1 MPTLFTANNI
11 TAITETDLLFN
22 LSFDLKAG
30 QALHVMGAN
39 GTGKSTL
46 LAILAGLLEPF
57 SGEFSSISN
66 HYIGHD
72 NGLHPDETVAETLA
86 LWRVI
91 YGQKTDS
98 EKSLRDFALDDK
110 KNTKTNQLSA
120 GQKRKLNLLRLKIT
134 SRPLW
139 ILDEADNA
147 LDDASCQI
155 LKQWIQQH
163 LSQQGMLIFT
173 NHGTPLIKPHQ
184 QILLGDC

>member
-1 MPTLFTANNI
+1 MPTILTANHI

-22 LSFDLKAG
+22 LSFELRGG
-30 QALHVMGAN
+30 QALHIAGKN

-46 LAILAGLLEPF
+46 LVILAGLLEPF
-57 SGEFSSISN
+57 SGEFSYISN

-91 YGQKTDS
+91 YGQTADMGHL
-98 EKSLRDFALDDK
+98 LRDFALDDK
-110 KNTKTNQLSA
+110 QHTKTNQLSA
-120 GQKRKLNLLRLKIT
+120 GQKRKLNLLRLKIVT
-134 SRPLW
+134 RPLW

-155 LKQWIQQH
+155 LQQWIHQH
-163 LSQQGMLIFT
+163 LTQQGMVIFT
-173 NHGTPLIKPHQ
+173 NHGAPLITPHQ
-184 QILLGDC
+184 QIILDD